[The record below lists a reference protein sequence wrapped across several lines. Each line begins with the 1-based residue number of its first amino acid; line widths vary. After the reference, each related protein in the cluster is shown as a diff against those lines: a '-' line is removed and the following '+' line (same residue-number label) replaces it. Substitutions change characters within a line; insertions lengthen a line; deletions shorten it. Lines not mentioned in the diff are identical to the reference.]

1 MGLFLVYGPT
11 KIDSFD
17 GLRHMATG
25 LRPPATTLGGPKSGV
40 TADLARR
47 EALFLRHDCPEI
59 PLAQR
64 TDDPPQPT
72 VGLYDQPTPLKTKEN
87 TSNGESARGVLFDEF
102 RLLNTGFRLPW
113 LGC

>member
-64 TDDPPQPT
+64 TDDPPNPLSVCMISRPRSKQKK
-72 VGLYDQPTPLKTKEN
+72 TPL
-87 TSNGESARGVLFDEF
+87 
-102 RLLNTGFRLPW
+102 TGNPLEVFCLTNSVS
-113 LGC
+113 